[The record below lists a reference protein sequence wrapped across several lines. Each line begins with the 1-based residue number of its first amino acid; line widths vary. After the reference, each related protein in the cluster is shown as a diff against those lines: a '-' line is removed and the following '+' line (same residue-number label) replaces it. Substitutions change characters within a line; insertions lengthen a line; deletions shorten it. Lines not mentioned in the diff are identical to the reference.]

1 MLMKLIKKIIENDYD
16 NIICSIFYFMIL
28 FFMPFSSIRWFY
40 IMIAISVVSFI
51 LACAHLY
58 FDIKSKKCAHLYFDI
73 KSKKKRRILYWLF
86 GSSIITILIHIVF
99 YISLLFA
106 PVDELYRQ

>member
-58 FDIKSKKCAHLYFDI
+58 FDIKSKK
-73 KSKKKRRILYWLF
+73 KRRILYWLF

>member
-1 MLMKLIKKIIENDYD
+1 MFKKLIKKIIENGYD
-16 NIICSIFYFMIL
+16 NIISSIFYFMFL
-28 FFMPFSSIRWFY
+28 FFRLFSSIWWFWL
-40 IMIAISVVSFI
+40 MIAISVVSFI
-51 LACAHLY
+51 LA
-58 FDIKSKKCAHLYFDI
+58 CAHLYFDI

-99 YISLLFA
+99 YIYLLLA

>member
-16 NIICSIFYFMIL
+16 NIISSIFYFMIL

-51 LACAHLY
+51 LA
-58 FDIKSKKCAHLYFDI
+58 CAHLYFDI

>member
-1 MLMKLIKKIIENDYD
+1 MKLIEKLLANYIELPFVYA
-16 NIICSIFYFMIL
+16 FYFMYSM
-28 FFMPFSSIRWFY
+28 FMPLSSIRWFY

-51 LACAHLY
+51 LA
-58 FDIKSKKCAHLYFDI
+58 CAHLYFDI

>member
-1 MLMKLIKKIIENDYD
+1 MFKKLIKKIIENDYD
-16 NIICSIFYFMIL
+16 NIISSIFYFMIL

-51 LACAHLY
+51 LA
-58 FDIKSKKCAHLYFDI
+58 CAHLYFDI

>member
-1 MLMKLIKKIIENDYD
+1 MLMKLIEKLLANYIELPFVYA
-16 NIICSIFYFMIL
+16 FYIMFL

-58 FDIKSKKCAHLYFDI
+58 FDIKR
-73 KSKKKRRILYWLF
+73 KKKRRILHWLF
-86 GSSIITILIHIVF
+86 GSSIITILIHIVI
-99 YISLLFA
+99 YIYLLLLA
-106 PVDELYRQ
+106 PVNELYRQ

>member
-1 MLMKLIKKIIENDYD
+1 MKLIKKIIENDYD

-58 FDIKSKKCAHLYFDI
+58 FDIKSKK
-73 KSKKKRRILYWLF
+73 KRRILYWLF

>member
-58 FDIKSKKCAHLYFDI
+58 FDIKSKK
-73 KSKKKRRILYWLF
+73 KRRILYWLF
-86 GSSIITILIHIVF
+86 TILIHIVF

>member
-58 FDIKSKKCAHLYFDI
+58 FDIKSKK
-73 KSKKKRRILYWLF
+73 KRRILYWLF

-99 YISLLFA
+99 YISLLLA

>member
-1 MLMKLIKKIIENDYD
+1 MFKKLIKKIIENDYD
-16 NIICSIFYFMIL
+16 NIISSIFYFMIL

-58 FDIKSKKCAHLYFDI
+58 FDIKSKK
-73 KSKKKRRILYWLF
+73 KRRILYWLF
-86 GSSIITILIHIVF
+86 GSSIITILIQIVI
-99 YISLLFA
+99 YIDILTS
-106 PVDELYRQ
+106 PVYELYRQ

>member
-40 IMIAISVVSFI
+40 IMIAMCTS
-51 LACAHLY
+51 
-58 FDIKSKKCAHLYFDI
+58 
-73 KSKKKRRILYWLF
+73 LF
-86 GSSIITILIHIVF
+86 
-99 YISLLFA
+99 
-106 PVDELYRQ
+106 

>member
-58 FDIKSKKCAHLYFDI
+58 FDIKSKK
-73 KSKKKRRILYWLF
+73 KRRILYWLF
-86 GSSIITILIHIVF
+86 GSSIITILIHIVS
-99 YISLLFA
+99 YIYLLLA

>member
-16 NIICSIFYFMIL
+16 NIISSIFYFMIL

-58 FDIKSKKCAHLYFDI
+58 FDIKSKK
-73 KSKKKRRILYWLF
+73 KRRILYWLF

-99 YISLLFA
+99 YIYLLLA